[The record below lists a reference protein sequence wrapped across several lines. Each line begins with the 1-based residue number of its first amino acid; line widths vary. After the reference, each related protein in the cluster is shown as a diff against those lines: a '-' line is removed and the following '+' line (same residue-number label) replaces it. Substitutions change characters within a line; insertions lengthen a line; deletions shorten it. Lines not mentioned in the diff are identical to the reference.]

1 MSFSQNVALIV
12 ITAAITGLLVPVV
25 KGVMDW
31 RHFRRQKDYE
41 AELTRQTAVLDAQV
55 KLLEDVSS
63 VLWEYVLSLIAV
75 SYYKVNGNE
84 ERFNQALKAY
94 EDSAGTLFGRM
105 QAEFSKARRLV
116 SPERW
121 LELQGLYSEFL
132 RLDVRVTQL
141 RSSGHGWGEQ
151 HHAAFGLQERISE
164 ALANLAAEM
173 GLIGPKAR
181 PSVMPPIPSAG
192 TPEET
197 QAFHAEL
204 DRLIAKG
211 KAIQAAEAAPA
222 DAPADSDAG
231 P

>member
-12 ITAAITGLLVPVV
+12 ITAGITGLLVPIV

-55 KLLEDVSS
+55 KLLEDVSN

-84 ERFNQALKAY
+84 ERYKQAYESY
-94 EDSAGTLFGRM
+94 EDSSGTLFGRM

-121 LELQGLYSEFL
+121 LELQDLYREFL
-132 RLDVRVTQL
+132 RLDVRVMQL
-141 RSSGHGWGEQ
+141 RSSADGWSQQ
-151 HHAAFGLQERISE
+151 HDAAFRVQGRISE

-173 GLIGPKAR
+173 GLIGPQAR
-181 PSVMPPIPSAG
+181 PSVALPSAR

-197 QAFHAEL
+197 AAFHAEL
-204 DRLIAKG
+204 DRIIASG
-211 KAIQAAEAAPA
+211 KAALAEKAAAA
-222 DAPADSDAG
+222 DAPPDADAG
-231 P
+231 